1 MGKEGFGPVRINPLS
16 VQLGFLT
23 TANYLF
29 HPMLMNTLA
38 RVLLYVFN
46 IIYLLKFQTEM
57 NINKY
62 IKNIRAVVENIIYMD
77 GWLIT

>member
-1 MGKEGFGPVRINPLS
+1 
-16 VQLGFLT
+16 
-23 TANYLF
+23 
-29 HPMLMNTLA
+29 MNTLA